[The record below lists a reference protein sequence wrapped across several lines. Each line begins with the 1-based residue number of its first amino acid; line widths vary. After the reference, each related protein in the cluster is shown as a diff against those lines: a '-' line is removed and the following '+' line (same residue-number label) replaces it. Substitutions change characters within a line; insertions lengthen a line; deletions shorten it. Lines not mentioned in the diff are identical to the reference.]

1 MIRTHITA
9 CRVQGLI
16 LALAAVLFLAPALA
30 GADEQQSL
38 DEIREA
44 VADHARSQLGDDSGS
59 VEVGRID
66 SRLRLDRCGHE
77 LETFDPPGRGSSSR
91 ATVGVECHEPSPWR
105 LYVSVR
111 ITQEKPVLVAA
122 EALPRGTVLNESH
135 LRAVERNVNRL
146 SRGYYVDPEDI
157 VGMQTGRPLREG
169 DLITASR
176 IEARRL
182 VERGQRVLITA
193 GSASTEISMNGEALE
208 SGRRGDRVRVRNSS
222 SGRVVEGEV
231 VADSRVHVQY

>member
-1 MIRTHITA
+1 MK
-9 CRVQGLI
+9 RVGRAVVVLVGMAAS
-16 LALAAVLFLAPALA
+16 LASAN
-30 GADEQQSL
+30 EQQPL
-38 DEIREA
+38 DEIRQA
-44 VADHARSQLGDDSGS
+44 VAEHARSGLDDASGS

-66 SRLRLDRCGHE
+66 SRLRLPRCGHD

-111 ITQEKPVLVAA
+111 ITQEKAVLVAA
-122 EALPRGTVLNESH
+122 EALPRGTILSESH

-146 SRGYYVDPEDI
+146 SRGYYVDPEDV

-193 GSASTEISMNGEALE
+193 GSAVTEISMNGEALE
-208 SGRRGDRVRVRNSS
+208 PGRRGERVRVRNSS

-231 VADSRVHVQY
+231 VADSRVRIQY